1 MRRLLLCLALTLA
14 CAVTIPFA
22 AIAGKKSK
30 APDDGYAMVLFPIK
44 VIAHWG
50 EGYVYKT
57 EVLAVEGIANTVAE
71 DPHLGLKYSYTTEGE
86 AGLAMPLEEALG
98 RRDVDVWR
106 QTSLM
111 SNYSP
116 DWHRVKSFGA
126 QLSADLAVL
135 IRIREDAGSHV
146 IIYLYDYQ
154 AGKIY
159 SKTNKGVYY
168 GSMSSGVQKV
178 LEALMRD
185 FYKNQ

>member
-1 MRRLLLCLALTLA
+1 MRRLLLCLALMLFITI
-14 CAVTIPFA
+14 TIPFA
-22 AIAGKKSK
+22 ASAGKTSQ
-30 APDDGYAMVLFPIK
+30 ASDDGYALILFPTK

-50 EGYVYKT
+50 EAYVYKT
-57 EVLAVEGIANTVAE
+57 EVLAIEGIANTVAE
-71 DPHLGLKYSYTTEGE
+71 DPQLVFKYSYTTDGE
-86 AGLAMPLEEALG
+86 AGMAMSLQEALG

-116 DWHRVKSFGA
+116 DWHRIKSYGA
-126 QLSADLAVL
+126 KLAADLGVL

-146 IIYLYDYQ
+146 VIYLYDYRV
-154 AGKIY
+154 GKIY

-168 GSMSSGVQKV
+168 GSMSAGVQKI